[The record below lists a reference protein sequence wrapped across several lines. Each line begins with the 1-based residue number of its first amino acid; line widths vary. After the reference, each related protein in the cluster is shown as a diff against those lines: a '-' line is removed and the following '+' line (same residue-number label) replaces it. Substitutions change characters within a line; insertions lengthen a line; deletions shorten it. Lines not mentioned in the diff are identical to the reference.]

1 MLTLRFGDKN
11 TEMKIKVKVTKAINT
26 NPMGRI

>member
-11 TEMKIKVKVTKAINT
+11 TEMKIKVKMTKAVNT
-26 NPMGRI
+26 NLMGRI